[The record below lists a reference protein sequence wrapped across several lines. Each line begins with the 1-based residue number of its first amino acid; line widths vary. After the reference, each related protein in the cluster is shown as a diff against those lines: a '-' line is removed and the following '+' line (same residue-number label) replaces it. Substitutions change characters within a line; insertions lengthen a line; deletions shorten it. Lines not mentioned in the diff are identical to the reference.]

1 MISLKSPNA
10 KDLENLR
17 RQRMTN
23 LILSQ
28 VYVSWARYMSAYED
42 YQINQEIADVTENIA
57 EDFTLENSS
66 KKERNQIWAAD
77 AIEDEVKAYK
87 AYVELQDSLGNLYAS
102 LGLDAVPYY
111 MLNEKPSK
119 IAIYLRGVLEKWRN
133 GEFLPD
139 NRPYLLNIPA
149 KRPPVDISSS
159 RILPDITLESG
170 QQVDIEIP
178 LSIFDKVDFSGK
190 LTTKAGLI
198 DDSPLPRWLKYDED
212 AKHFSGV
219 TMPGDVGEYKIKIY
233 EIGRAHV

>member
-1 MISLKSPNA
+1 MP
-10 KDLENLR
+10 ENR
-17 RQRMTN
+17 T
-23 LILSQ
+23 
-28 VYVSWARYMSAYED
+28 
-42 YQINQEIADVTENIA
+42 
-57 EDFTLENSS
+57 
-66 KKERNQIWAAD
+66 
-77 AIEDEVKAYK
+77 
-87 AYVELQDSLGNLYAS
+87 
-102 LGLDAVPYY
+102 
-111 MLNEKPSK
+111 
-119 IAIYLRGVLEKWRN
+119 
-133 GEFLPD
+133 
-139 NRPYLLNIPA
+139 YLLNIPA

-233 EIGRAHV
+233 VSDEQGNVAFLTFKIKIVDVYVPSMRVQGLTDGRKATVLKYRNIVV